1 MKFFIDQ
8 HGCAKNQTDGELIAG
23 FLMERGYEFTL
34 NANEAD
40 FILVNS
46 CGFIQ
51 SAKKESI
58 DAVYDIKKA
67 YPKAKLVLTGC
78 LAERYADTLI
88 EQMPELDG
96 VFGNGDLSKIA
107 DFMDGIKK
115 QRGAETFPQKGVC
128 GGARPVLFNFPG
140 SAFVKITE
148 GCSNHCSFCAIPLIR
163 GELRSRRES
172 EILSEI
178 RRLVKDGVYEINLI
192 GQDLA
197 AYGTD
202 TKTSLAELLT
212 KITALKGDFVVRPLY
227 IHPDHFTD
235 DVIEAIK
242 AGEGRLLPYFDIPF
256 QSGDDAII
264 KAMNR
269 TGSFKKYT
277 ALVKKIRSS
286 LPSAVL
292 RTTFLT
298 GFPGETDEAAENTAQ
313 FLQKIL
319 PDWSGCF
326 PYSREEDTPAY
337 KMKNRVPVR
346 TARARAERLEELQ
359 SAITAERL
367 SRNVGKELNV
377 LIEEVVTT
385 GQSASQAAD
394 GTSALSADQSA
405 GQLSTQS
412 ITDNSANNEGLAIGR
427 AWFQAP
433 EVDGS
438 VVIRYDLDDVTA
450 VSAIVPGAVVTVKV
464 LASTGVDLDSRFV
477 KNYRKTSKKSERK
490 FIF

>member
-34 NANEAD
+34 NASEAD
-40 FILVNS
+40 FILINS

-58 DAVYDIKKA
+58 DAVYDVKKA
-67 YPKAKLVLTGC
+67 YPDAKLILIGC
-78 LAERYADTLI
+78 LAERYASQLI

-128 GGARPVLFNFPG
+128 GGARPVIFNFPG

-163 GELRSRRES
+163 GELRSRKET
-172 EILSEI
+172 EILKEI
-178 RRLVKDGVYEINLI
+178 KQLIKDGIYEINLI

-202 TKTSLAELLT
+202 TKTSLAELLK
-212 KITALKGDFVVRPLY
+212 KIDAIKGDFIVRPLY
-227 IHPDHFTD
+227 IHPDHFSAD
-235 DVIEAIK
+235 IIAAIK
-242 AGEGRLLPYFDIPF
+242 GSAHILPYFDIPF
-256 QSGDDAII
+256 QSGDDNII
-264 KAMNR
+264 LAMNR
-269 TGSFKKYT
+269 TGSHKEYV
-277 ALVKKIRSS
+277 ALVKKIRRE
-286 LPSAVL
+286 LKGAVL

-298 GFPGETDEAAENTAQ
+298 GFPGETDEAADNTAR
-313 FLQKIL
+313 FLEEIA

-337 KMKNRVPVR
+337 SMKGRVPAK
-346 TARARAERLEELQ
+346 TAKARAARLEELQ
-359 SAITAERL
+359 TAITADHLQRY
-367 SRNVGKELNV
+367 VGKELTV
-377 LIEEVVTT
+377 LVEEIIEAE
-385 GQSASQAAD
+385 
-394 GTSALSADQSA
+394 
-405 GQLSTQS
+405 
-412 ITDNSANNEGLAIGR
+412 NEGLAIGR

-438 VVIRYDLDDVTA
+438 VVIRYELDDKSA
-450 VSAIVPGAVVTVKV
+450 VSAVVPGAVVSVKI
-464 LASTGVDLDSRFV
+464 LASTGVDLDSAFV
-477 KNYRKTSKKSERK
+477 KIYRKKSEKNERK

>member
-34 NANEAD
+34 NADEAD

-58 DAVYDIKKA
+58 DAVCNIKQA

-78 LAERYADTLI
+78 LAERYADQLI

-107 DFMDGIKK
+107 DFMDGVKK
-115 QRGAETFPQKGVC
+115 KRGAETFPQKGVC
-128 GGARPVLFNFPG
+128 GGERPVIFNFPG

-163 GELRSRRES
+163 GELRSRKEA
-172 EILSEI
+172 EILREI
-178 RRLVKDGVYEINLI
+178 KQLVKDGVYEINLI

-202 TKTSLAELLT
+202 TKTSLAALLK
-212 KITALKGDFVVRPLY
+212 KITEIPGDFIVRPLY

-235 DVIEAIK
+235 DIIEAIK
-242 AGEGRLLPYFDIPF
+242 AGQGRLLPYFDIPF
-256 QSGDDAII
+256 QSGDDGII
-264 KAMNR
+264 LAMNR
-269 TGSFKKYT
+269 TGSYKEYV
-277 ALVKKIRSS
+277 ALVKKIRRN
-286 LPSAVL
+286 LPGAVL

-298 GFPGETDEAAENTAQ
+298 GFPGESDEAADNTAR
-313 FLQKIL
+313 FLQEIQ

-337 KMKNRVPVR
+337 SMKGRVPAK
-346 TARARAERLEELQ
+346 TAKARASRLEELQ
-359 SAITAERL
+359 AAITAEHLQRY
-367 SRNVGKELNV
+367 VGKELDILV
-377 LIEEVVTT
+377 EEIVTGGET
-385 GQSASQAAD
+385 AE
-394 GTSALSADQSA
+394 TSE
-405 GQLSTQS
+405 
-412 ITDNSANNEGLAIGR
+412 NSEEGLAIGR

-438 VVIRYDLDDVTA
+438 VVIRYDLDDPA
-450 VSAIVPGAVVTVKV
+450 AAKDLKPGAVATVKV
-464 LASTGVDLDSRFV
+464 LASTGVDLDSRLIKISRK
-477 KNYRKTSKKSERK
+477 KNEKNERK